1 MLKKDIK
8 VKDFF
13 LLLKIVG
20 FLELFNKQ
28 FLQMKGMG
36 TLKCY
41 GDSTFSE
48 NGTFSCSPAAP
59 WAAYAPPQVVS
70 KRNIFGWCFICLV
83 GWFVF
88 SILTQMQGLVADGED
103 RSHWVIV
110 DDRG

>member
-20 FLELFNKQ
+20 FLELFYKQ

-59 WAAYAPPQVVS
+59 WAAYAPPQVVQE
-70 KRNIFGWCFICLV
+70 IFLMVFYLV
-83 GWFVF
+83 GWFF
-88 SILTQMQGLVADGED
+88 SSFNFDTNAGSGC
-103 RSHWVIV
+103 
-110 DDRG
+110 

>member
-8 VKDFF
+8 VKDCFPSF
-13 LLLKIVG
+13 QNCWLPRIILQT
-20 FLELFNKQ
+20 KQ

-59 WAAYAPPQVVS
+59 WAAYAPPQVVQE
-70 KRNIFGWCFICLV
+70 IFLMVFYLV
-83 GWFVF
+83 GWLVF
-88 SILTQMQGLVADGED
+88 FFF
-103 RSHWVIV
+103 
-110 DDRG
+110 

>member
-20 FLELFNKQ
+20 FLESFNKQ

-59 WAAYAPPQVVS
+59 WAAYAPPQVVQE
-70 KRNIFGWCFICLV
+70 IFLVGVLFGWLVCFFNFDTNAGSGC
-83 GWFVF
+83 
-88 SILTQMQGLVADGED
+88 
-103 RSHWVIV
+103 
-110 DDRG
+110 

>member
-59 WAAYAPPQVVS
+59 WAAYAPPQVVQE
-70 KRNIFGWCFICLV
+70 IFLMVFYLV
-83 GWFVF
+83 GW
-88 SILTQMQGLVADGED
+88 LVCFFNFDTNAG
-103 RSHWVIV
+103 S
-110 DDRG
+110 GC

>member
-48 NGTFSCSPAAP
+48 NGTFSCSPDAP
-59 WAAYAPPQVVS
+59 WAAYAPPQVVQE
-70 KRNIFGWCFICLV
+70 IFLV
-83 GWFVF
+83 GVLFVW
-88 SILTQMQGLVADGED
+88 LVGLYLQF
-103 RSHWVIV
+103 
-110 DDRG
+110 

>member
-70 KRNIFGWCFICLV
+70 TRNIFDGVLFGWLV
-83 GWFVF
+83 GLFF
-88 SILTQMQGLVADGED
+88 QF
-103 RSHWVIV
+103 
-110 DDRG
+110 